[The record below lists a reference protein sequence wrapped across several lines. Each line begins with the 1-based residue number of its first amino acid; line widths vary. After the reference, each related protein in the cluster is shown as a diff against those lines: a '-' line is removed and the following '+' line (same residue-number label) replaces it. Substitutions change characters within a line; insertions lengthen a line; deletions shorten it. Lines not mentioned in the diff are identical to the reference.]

1 MCREN
6 LTKNQFKVNNHWLKL
21 MERLSKKKENNPM
34 RDISD
39 VSNLVKFDARE
50 VFDGFNTHLL
60 NPMQTENYHLA
71 ADSKL
76 K

>member
-1 MCREN
+1 
-6 LTKNQFKVNNHWLKL
+6 

-50 VFDGFNTHLL
+50 VFDVFKTHLL